1 MTELEYK
8 DTIAFFLSFCIEI
21 YKRAH
26 DISGEK
32 ASRILSDSGAIN
44 YLQANY
50 EPIHT
55 QAPQWILEGIEDFML
70 NRKDL
75 TYVPLPRRS

>member
-50 EPIHT
+50 
-55 QAPQWILEGIEDFML
+55 
-70 NRKDL
+70 
-75 TYVPLPRRS
+75 